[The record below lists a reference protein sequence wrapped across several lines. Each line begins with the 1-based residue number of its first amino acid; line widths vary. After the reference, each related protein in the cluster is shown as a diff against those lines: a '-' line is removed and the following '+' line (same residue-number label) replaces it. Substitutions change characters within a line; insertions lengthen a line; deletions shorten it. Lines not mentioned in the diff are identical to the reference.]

1 MKDEHGSS
9 NRHAQSSGIAQGC
22 PLSPHLFIIMLSVLM
37 GDVEQDVIS
46 QFGCAQAD
54 VLCSDVAY
62 ADDTAL
68 VSNDMDRLQFFLDRL
83 IFRARMYGLEPN
95 WDKTVHLRIRHDMD
109 IRTPQG
115 MPLKTV
121 TSAVY
126 LGSLLRADGKTGASV
141 ARRVGEARA
150 SFDALQAVWRH
161 ANIRKGKNRS
171 TCLSMRSTNTY
182 VHLRNAV
189 SAYGRPNPYRC
200 FSSGVSA

>member
-1 MKDEHGSS
+1 
-9 NRHAQSSGIAQGC
+9 
-22 PLSPHLFIIMLSVLM
+22 M

-109 IRTPQG
+109 IHTPQG

-121 TSAVY
+121 TSTV
-126 LGSLLRADGKTGASV
+126 
-141 ARRVGEARA
+141 
-150 SFDALQAVWRH
+150 
-161 ANIRKGKNRS
+161 
-171 TCLSMRSTNTY
+171 
-182 VHLRNAV
+182 
-189 SAYGRPNPYRC
+189 
-200 FSSGVSA
+200 